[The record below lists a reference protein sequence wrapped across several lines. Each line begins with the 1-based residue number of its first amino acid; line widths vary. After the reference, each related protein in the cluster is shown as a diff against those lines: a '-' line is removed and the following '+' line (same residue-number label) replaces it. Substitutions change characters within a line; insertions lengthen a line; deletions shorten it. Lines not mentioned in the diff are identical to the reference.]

1 MRMQSRATTSAWL
14 FFQSTVAT
22 HSAQLTSSRACP
34 ARPARLAPP
43 GPQCH
48 LPPQARRCPRP
59 PWHSPAMSTL
69 SGGPLGLPLA
79 RYRSS
84 TPGERVTAR
93 VSVPMSACTHVC
105 ACHLTGSGMH
115 AHAHFVHV
123 GTKWEWSAVLCSNFG
138 AAAHGKRMAFYEIHK
153 KISRDCTISYAILRY
168 LTQSHADPRV
178 HPRVHPA

>member
-1 MRMQSRATTSAWL
+1 MD
-14 FFQSTVAT
+14 
-22 HSAQLTSSRACP
+22 
-34 ARPARLAPP
+34 
-43 GPQCH
+43 
-48 LPPQARRCPRP
+48 
-59 PWHSPAMSTL
+59 
-69 SGGPLGLPLA
+69 
-79 RYRSS
+79 
-84 TPGERVTAR
+84 ERVTAR

-153 KISRDCTISYAILRY
+153 KISRDCTISYAVLRN
-168 LTQSHADPRV
+168 LTQIPAYIPAYIPRDIRV